1 MTYFSQ
7 NPISSPTP
15 FGPTPPRNPRE
26 AADAIMAYLD
36 REAAGTSMP
45 RTPFAPFLAETYEP
59 PVGGG
64 EGGYA
69 PAASPFAETF
79 ATEPIGIEEEE
90 PEALLPYPDPRT
102 DDERIENVLWLLEKD
117 PVESRTADHGQINE
131 TFRFDKLTDF
141 SDLIQLIVNEGKKP
155 GGRFNFLVEPL
166 IEAARDL
173 ERTNSRR
180 LVADLL
186 RKQLR
191 ELEPNNPLAHSPTPV
206 DYDLTDDDL
215 LLVKR
220 ENDAAQER
228 AKLRMAF
235 RARSLGGESIG
246 AIRGRAIHRLSEAKR
261 RIEGKQAEVS
271 LPGVRMDGLDVD
283 EASNRANVIEVKPGH
298 PAAVRRGEWQA
309 DRGASIHQR
318 ETGRPTTYS
327 VDTYDVDEAN
337 RWLLGPNFFA
347 P

>member
-7 NPISSPTP
+7 NPTISPPS
-15 FGPTPPRNPRE
+15 FGAIPPRNPRE

-45 RTPFAPFLAETYEP
+45 RTPFAPFLAETYETP
-59 PVGGG
+59 AIGG
-64 EGGYA
+64 ESGYA
-69 PAASPFAETF
+69 PAAPVAQSYEADPF
-79 ATEPIGIEEEE
+79 GVEEEE
-90 PEALLPYPDPRT
+90 PEALLPYSDPRN
-102 DDERIENVLWLLEKD
+102 DDERIENVLWLLENN
-117 PVESRTADHGQINE
+117 PVESQTANRSQINE
-131 TFRFDKLTDF
+131 TIRFDNLTDF

-155 GGRFNFLVEPL
+155 GGKFNFLVEPL

-186 RKQLR
+186 RRQLR
-191 ELEPNNPLAHSPTPV
+191 ELEPNNPLVHAPTAM
-206 DYDLTDDDL
+206 DYVLTDDDL
-215 LLVKR
+215 LILKR
-220 ENDAAQER
+220 ENDAAEHR
-228 AKLRMAF
+228 AKQRKAF

-283 EASNRANVIEVKPGH
+283 EASNRAHVIEVKPGYL
-298 PAAVRRGEWQA
+298 AAVRRGEWQA

-327 VDTYDVDEAN
+327 VDTYDVDDAN